1 MIFECLNFFTS
12 NEEESLK
19 DQAFDN
25 SEILSNAFFCAT
37 QAADVDEFPNITE
50 GNDNQRLSRSQRSKS
65 NTKVVYLADVNG
77 ARRCN
82 ILTLQ
87 QRGTTVTPED
97 LKWTSAW
104 IFLG

>member
-19 DQAFDN
+19 NQAFDN

-50 GNDNQRLSRSQRSKS
+50 GNDNQRLSKA
-65 NTKVVYLADVNG
+65 K
-77 ARRCN
+77 
-82 ILTLQ
+82 
-87 QRGTTVTPED
+87 ED
-97 LKWTSAW
+97 LNGQRATQKLSIQPMSTVHTVAT
-104 IFLG
+104 F